1 MRQPPA
7 VVPTRALHILGAVA
21 RAAND
26 LLIIP
31 PNESS
36 GGHVSQANRQLLEP
50 GPASFVLSSY
60 PPSMLELLRL
70 PQLASRA
77 EGVAAILAVV
87 SSVRQPPCTDAYHP

>member
-1 MRQPPA
+1 MRQPLA
-7 VVPTRALHILGAVA
+7 VVPTRALHVLGVVA
-21 RAAND
+21 RASND
-26 LLIIP
+26 LLIVP

-50 GPASFVLSSY
+50 GPASFASSPY

-70 PQLASRA
+70 LHLASMA

-87 SSVRQPPCTDAYHP
+87 SSVKQPPCTYARHP